1 MLTLNQ
7 DKFFFFYDDC
17 SCVKFLPGSIEHAYL
32 AVLNDDLETAENI
45 FKKLDSPRAKWG
57 RVLVCILRGFLKELP
72 TYFEIRNFLEIDLDL
87 FLKNEKLEY
96 VEQILGSLEI
106 LSAINQEVYKYAA
119 RVIYINKLYSASLK
133 YLEKS
138 KKIYYNDAELHFLL
152 ARYYLRV
159 NDYEEALFYINE
171 CIRLIPDYYPAI
183 VLKEKIEEQWI

>member
-171 CIRLIPDYYPAI
+171 CMRLIPDYYPAI

>member
-96 VEQILGSLEI
+96 VEHILGSLEI

-171 CIRLIPDYYPAI
+171 CMRLIPDYYPAI

>member
-159 NDYEEALFYINE
+159 NDCEEALFYINE
-171 CIRLIPDYYPAI
+171 CMRLIPDYYPAI

>member
-17 SCVKFLPGSIEHAYL
+17 SCIKVMPDSIEHAYL
-32 AVLNDDLETAENI
+32 AVLNDDLETAEII
-45 FKKLDSPRAKWG
+45 FQKLDSPRAKWG
-57 RVLVCILRGFLKELP
+57 RILVCILRGFLKELP
-72 TYFEIRNFLEIDLDL
+72 TYFDIRNFLEIDLDL
-87 FLKNEKLEY
+87 FLKNEKLDY

-106 LSAINQEVYKYAA
+106 LSAVNQEVYKYAA
-119 RVIYINKLYSASLK
+119 RVIYVNKLYSAALK

-159 NDYEEALFYINE
+159 NDCEEALFYITE
-171 CIRLIPDYYPAI
+171 CLRLIPDYYPALQ
-183 VLKEKIEEQWI
+183 LKQKIEDRWI